1 MKRIKEWIEFCTVGA
16 LVPENEAEKLYS
28 FPQSDSIPVRKD
40 GDGTKLTASRNDR
53 ETHHQSRLRSNCKFP
68 PLYFLKFKKKLESS
82 QETLC

>member
-1 MKRIKEWIEFCTVGA
+1 MKRNNEWIEFCTVGA

-53 ETHHQSRLRSNCKFP
+53 ETHH
-68 PLYFLKFKKKLESS
+68 
-82 QETLC
+82 